1 MRFKSVIISFVL
13 LTMALNIQAHQ
24 SSIVDGIIAKVGGE
38 ILLYSEWQEQIAYIK
53 EKQAFLTD
61 EDKCG
66 ILQNMLVQKFL
77 IHQAKKFD
85 IGCLRHPDTISSLLV
100 RPLYC
105 P

>member
-1 MRFKSVIISFVL
+1 MV
-13 LTMALNIQAHQ
+13 H
-24 SSIVDGIIAKVGGE
+24 
-38 ILLYSEWQEQIAYIK
+38 
-53 EKQAFLTD
+53 
-61 EDKCG
+61 
-66 ILQNMLVQKFL
+66 FL